1 MGILLISENVKGRR
15 DNWGGKQLKYMV
27 CCQGMERVSR
37 NIFAGFRTGRSI
49 YTGVSLLKVQIYFQ
63 TIPMEEKREKMPD
76 KKAFEAAKRK
86 VIGIDRQRLG
96 IGTLAE
102 KSLHAIL
109 KNYYEPDEDHQEIP
123 IENYVADI
131 FVNGEIME
139 IQTRQFDRMRG
150 KLAAF
155 LPLYPVTIVYPI
167 PYEKWLIWV
176 DEESG
181 TLSKKRK
188 SPRKGSPYMAFPEL
202 YKIKMY
208 LKDPNLRLR
217 LVLLNM
223 EEYKLLNG
231 WSRDKK
237 KGASRYDRIPTELV
251 QEIALDC
258 PRDFLQFVP
267 FELEGAFTSRE
278 FAEAAR
284 IPLTLAQTVLNILYY
299 VEAVDR
305 VGKKGNFYLYEAKE
319 Y

>member
-1 MGILLISENVKGRR
+1 
-15 DNWGGKQLKYMV
+15 
-27 CCQGMERVSR
+27 
-37 NIFAGFRTGRSI
+37 
-49 YTGVSLLKVQIYFQ
+49 
-63 TIPMEEKREKMPD
+63 MPD

-109 KNYYEPDEDHQEIP
+109 KNYYEPNEDRQEIP

-131 FVNGEIME
+131 FADGEIIE
-139 IQTRQFDRMRG
+139 IQTRQFDKMRG

-167 PYEKWLIWV
+167 PHEKWLIWI

-181 TLSKKRK
+181 SLSKKRK
-188 SPRKGSPYMAFPEL
+188 SPRKGNPYLVFPEL
-202 YKIKMY
+202 YKIKAY

-217 LVLLNM
+217 LVLLDM

-231 WSRDKK
+231 WSKDRK

-251 QEIALDC
+251 REIELDC
-258 PRDFLQFVP
+258 PQDFLQFVP
-267 FELEGAFTSRE
+267 FELEGAFTSKE
-278 FAEAAR
+278 FAAAAR
-284 IPLTLAQTVLNILYY
+284 IPLSLAQTVLNILYH
-299 VEAVDR
+299 VEAVAR
-305 VGKKGNFYLYEAKE
+305 VGKRGRLYLYEAKE
-319 Y
+319 YC